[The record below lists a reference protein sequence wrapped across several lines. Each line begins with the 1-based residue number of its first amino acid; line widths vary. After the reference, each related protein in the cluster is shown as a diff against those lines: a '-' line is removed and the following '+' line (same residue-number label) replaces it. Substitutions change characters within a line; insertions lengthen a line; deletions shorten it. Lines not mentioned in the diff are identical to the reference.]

1 MTNKSIDPLFISALD
16 ILTGAL
22 GVFIILNFLNTRM
35 AGTTPPQPIAQ
46 VEQKP
51 EKPERKNPETR
62 TYRPAAEPRRSSP
75 EPRSTPAPAQ
85 QPAPATPAPQ
95 PKPSTEVIVP
105 NTPPQAP
112 TPPQD
117 PVAVDLMKQTKG
129 VVTLLLQQE
138 GKAKQSVEFMLRQGS
153 QTWKPSRSSKYQNNE
168 FKYEKSLVYFYQE
181 NIAPGNYEVLVR
193 VKRSDRNGGSQP
205 FGLFGKIIPPG
216 QKTQT
221 QHFGTYATGSADWI
235 SAGTFAVTP
244 AGISFKSSL
253 PAATAQPAAEPSN
266 NNTPTTP
273 APVSKP
279 KKTGK
284 WGV

>member
-22 GVFIILNFLNTRM
+22 GVFIILNFLNTRLS
-35 AGTTPPQPIAQ
+35 GTTPPQPIAQ
-46 VEQKP
+46 VEQKT
-51 EKPERKNPETR
+51 EKPERKNPEPR

-75 EPRSTPAPAQ
+75 EPRSNPSPAQ
-85 QPAPATPAPQ
+85 PTPTTPAPQ
-95 PKPSTEVIVP
+95 PKPTPEITP
-105 NTPPQAP
+105 TPTPPQPP

-216 QKTQT
+216 QKAQT
-221 QHFGTYATGSADWI
+221 QHFGTYAAGSADWI
-235 SAGTFAVTP
+235 SAGTFTVTP
-244 AGISFKSSL
+244 TGVSFKSSL
-253 PAATAQPAAEPSN
+253 PPASAVPSAEPTT
-266 NNTPTTP
+266 NNTPATP
-273 APVSKP
+273 APKNKP

>member
-1 MTNKSIDPLFISALD
+1 MTNKSIDPLFVSALD

-22 GVFIILNFLNTRM
+22 GVFIILNFLNTRLT
-35 AGTTPPQPIAQ
+35 GTTPPQPIAQ
-46 VEQKP
+46 VEQKA
-51 EKPERKNPETR
+51 EKPERKNTESR
-62 TYRPAAEPRRSSP
+62 TYRPATEPRRSSP
-75 EPRSTPAPAQ
+75 EPRTTPSPAQ
-85 QPAPATPAPQ
+85 PTPATPTPQ
-95 PKPSTEVIVP
+95 PKPTPEITP
-105 NTPPQAP
+105 TPAPPQPP

-216 QKTQT
+216 QKAQT
-221 QHFGTYATGSADWI
+221 QHFGTYAAGGTDWI
-235 SAGTFAVTP
+235 SAGTFTVTP
-244 AGISFKSSL
+244 TGISFKSSL
-253 PAATAQPAAEPSN
+253 PPASAVPSAEPAGSNTPAA
-266 NNTPTTP
+266 P
-273 APVSKP
+273 APKTKP